1 MHATHSAK
9 PFQLNKSMGRSPRGH
24 GGSSGA
30 VCGFGAIFVG
40 AGAGFV
46 LTTGGLLAP
55 SVSATVGTSVEAIA
69 CANESCGEIIQP
81 HVFLPKYTV
90 EPPIQNGYLHAAPVC
105 GSAVAILSCSTFPFE
120 NVISKQLLG
129 DAAQ

>member
-9 PFQLNKSMGRSPRGH
+9 PFQLNKKMGLSPRGH
-24 GGSSGA
+24 GGRSGA
-30 VCGFGAIFVG
+30 VRGV
-40 AGAGFV
+40 GAGFV

-55 SVSATVGTSVEAIA
+55 SVSATVGTSVEAMA
-69 CANESCGEIIQP
+69 CASDSSGEIMQP

-105 GSAVAILSCSTFPFE
+105 GSAVAILSCKMFPFE